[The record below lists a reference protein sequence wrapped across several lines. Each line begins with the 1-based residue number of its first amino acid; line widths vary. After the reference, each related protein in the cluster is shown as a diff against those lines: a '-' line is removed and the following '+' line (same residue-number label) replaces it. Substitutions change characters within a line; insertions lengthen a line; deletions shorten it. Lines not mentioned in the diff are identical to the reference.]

1 MHNKIVARINFPVN
15 SPVVL
20 FMFIMPSIVV
30 LFFLGLEIFSLQ
42 WFFIL
47 FVFLSLLFA
56 IFFYNKIEL
65 DNDILIIKSIIF
77 VRSWIW
83 YPIIV
88 EPIVSRV
95 ININNITEISFA
107 DRNGIII
114 GAGGFFGPRDLVTIY
129 YLWPSG
135 KKADLT
141 VPVFYYPE
149 FANIINEII
158 KRKPDLKVK
167 STYITFI

>member
-20 FMFIMPSIVV
+20 FMFILPSIVV

-65 DNDILIIKSIIF
+65 DNDILMIKSILF

-83 YPIIV
+83 YPIIP
-88 EPIVSRV
+88 ELIVNKAIS
-95 ININNITEISFA
+95 INSITSINFA
-107 DRNGIII
+107 NRNGIII
-114 GAGGFFGPRDLVTIY
+114 GAGGFFGPGDLVTLY
-129 YLWPSG
+129 YLLPSG
-135 KKADLT
+135 KKANLT
-141 VPVFYYPE
+141 VPVFFYPE
-149 FANIINEII
+149 FVNIIDEII

-167 STYITFI
+167 STNITFI